1 MKIKVKIY
9 QILKKLRSWACLKTS
24 KTHTVLNKCRSSIKK
39 YRTKIRAY
47 LSAFLK
53 ATKNRWNKSIG
64 RLVHFIMITFFK
76 LYWEKISYKS
86 KLILKIVTVAFVYV
100 VTVLLLAYILDQYD
114 LLNLDSF
121 TFDEDS
127 VDFASVLLTL
137 VGMLGTIMAIV
148 FSLSVLAVQKSSDS
162 YSSRY
167 IRYFIWDWREYSIY
181 STFTLSILGLLYLTF
196 RPDLY
201 NAHTLYFGYLALV
214 ILTFLL
220 LLIFIQYKTVTKKID
235 PYYAI
240 TVLAKECYQ
249 HIQRTQS
256 YSQQL
261 SAINSFSKDHSIA
274 MKAVMFQYNFLPLQ
288 SRIKD
293 IYSISMRLSDKG
305 DIETVN
311 FGFEAIK
318 RILLAYFNAMKDST
332 FVYLSDRGLLA
343 FDAQGNTFLSHL
355 YEKLEA
361 AGVKFI
367 EIRAWDNARTIVDT
381 YYGLCLATVAI
392 KPALSTSPAL
402 NGENPTFNLTR
413 GYFAKFIEV
422 AMAKKDLETV
432 FKAVQVIEPI
442 MKVVINNNLQIQSSL
457 LMGIVRKILIYDI
470 VNNTNLLTEY
480 CVDIYTKSLR
490 HITFSENGLGYYF
503 LLQFF
508 NELKEVFQV
517 LPNDAQIKWLI
528 SIQSIV
534 LEINPQEHGN
544 YADNIIA
551 FFGQLHEFF
560 RDQFISQKITSNFW
574 LLAQLLEYIVL
585 VIQKLERHRNFAQY
599 ASSLNDLSRDF
610 IQLPVTF
617 FGFIKGE
624 AISDG
629 KLATKLVNVAYK
641 PMQEHFKDNSELLKS
656 CAESVV
662 KILNYLTNKDKYDA
676 YYELPRIALKLV
688 YLGTLAKQLGFNE
701 IVDYIVLQLYE
712 FEYKYVEKYFAHLP
726 DDQRQA
732 LNHEQERLSLEI
744 SQWRDVVGGWRQND
758 RVFYEDDGMTYGI
771 NLENVDNFIFYA
783 WSYFF
788 ADSHIEETLTR
799 KQLLKRFISVL
810 KHRSQLLVNKK

>member
-1 MKIKVKIY
+1 MKIKVKIF
-9 QILKKLRSWACLKTS
+9 QTLKKFWSWASLKMK
-24 KTHTVLNKCRSSIKK
+24 KTHTFLSKCLSSIKK
-39 YRTKIRAY
+39 IPTKIRSY
-47 LSAFLK
+47 LSALSK

-64 RLVHFIMITFFK
+64 WLVRFVMITFFK
-76 LYWEKISYKS
+76 LYWEKISYRF
-86 KLILKIVTVAFVYV
+86 KLLLKIITVVLLYM
-100 VTVLLLAYILDQYD
+100 VTVLLLANILSKYD
-114 LLNLDSF
+114 LFSLDSL
-121 TFDEDS
+121 TTSEDS
-127 VDFASVLLTL
+127 VDFASVLLML

-181 STFTLSILGLLYLTF
+181 STFAFSIVGLLYLTF

-201 NAHTLYFGYLALV
+201 SAHALYFAYLALV

-240 TVLAKECYQ
+240 TVLAKECYR
-249 HIQRTQS
+249 HIRKTQD

-274 MKAVMFQYNFLPLQ
+274 MKAVMFQYNSLPLK

-318 RILLAYFNAMKDST
+318 GILLFYFNTVKDST
-332 FVYLSDRGLLA
+332 FVYLSDHGLLA
-343 FDAQGNTFLSHL
+343 FDTQGNTFLSHL

-367 EIRAWDNARTIVDT
+367 EIRAWDNARTIVDI
-381 YYGLCLATVAI
+381 YYSLCLATVNI
-392 KPALSTSPAL
+392 KPALGTSTAL

-422 AMAKKDLETV
+422 AMAKKDIETV

-442 MKVVINNNLQIQSSL
+442 MKTVINNNLQIQSSL
-457 LMGIVRKILIYDI
+457 LIGTVRKMLIYDI
-470 VNNTNLLTEY
+470 ASNTNLLSEY
-480 CVDIYTKSLR
+480 CVDIYTKSIR

-503 LLQFF
+503 LLQFI

-517 LPNDAQIKWLI
+517 LPNDAQVKWLV

-534 LEINPQEHGN
+534 LEINPNDHSN
-544 YADNIIA
+544 YVDNIIA
-551 FFGQLHEFF
+551 FFGQLHDFF

-574 LLAQLLEYIVL
+574 LLAQMLEYIVL
-585 VIQKLERHRNFAQY
+585 VIQKLKGHGNFTKY
-599 ASSLNDLSRDF
+599 ARSLNDLSRDF
-610 IQLPVTF
+610 IELPVTF

-624 AISDG
+624 ALSGG
-629 KLATKLVNVAYK
+629 KLATKLVNVTYK
-641 PMQEHFKDNSELLKS
+641 PIQEHFKDEPELLRF
-656 CAESVV
+656 CAENVV
-662 KILNYLTNKDKYDA
+662 KILNYLPNKEKYDA
-676 YYELPRIALKLV
+676 YYELPRTALKLV
-688 YLGTLAKQLGFNE
+688 YLGTLAKKLGFNE
-701 IVDYIVLQLYE
+701 IVDDIVLQLYR

-726 DDQRQA
+726 DDQQQA
-732 LNHEQERLSLEI
+732 LRHEQERLSLEI
-744 SQWRDVVGGWRQND
+744 AQWRDVIRGWRQND
-758 RVFYEDDGMTYGI
+758 RGFYEDDGTTYGI
-771 NLENVDNFIFYA
+771 DLEDVDNFIFYT
-783 WSYFF
+783 WGYFF
-788 ADSHIEETLTR
+788 SDSHIEETLTR
-799 KQLLKRFISVL
+799 KQLLRRLISVL
-810 KHRSQLLVNKK
+810 KHRS